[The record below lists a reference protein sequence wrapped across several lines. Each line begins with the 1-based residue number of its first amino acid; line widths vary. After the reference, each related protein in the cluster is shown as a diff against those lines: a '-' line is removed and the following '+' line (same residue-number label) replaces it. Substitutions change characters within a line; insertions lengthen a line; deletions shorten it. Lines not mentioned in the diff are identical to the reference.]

1 MIIVVLGKLLKQ
13 QEELGLERY
22 WLWVLGNICRY
33 WIVLIL
39 GDIFFHCDTQ
49 YDTDQTAV
57 STIHMMTVRC
67 GRGQQRTAGR
77 VGRGRVQAIQW
88 TARVIDGIKGV
99 GLQSNTLLCYTV
111 VSALVSLEAS
121 TIGYWVHILVSF

>member
-77 VGRGRVQAIQW
+77 VGRGRVQTIHHHH
-88 TARVIDGIKGV
+88 RVLRFYMV
-99 GLQSNTLLCYTV
+99 
-111 VSALVSLEAS
+111 
-121 TIGYWVHILVSF
+121 